1 MEVPPD
7 PTDPKVDDNSMV
19 PQPVER
25 NVGRTLASYGIGF
38 TLVALIAAAA
48 LFRSWTVFVIG
59 LVFAVAFVMLITAP
73 LWLGLSA
80 EVADKTRAR
89 QRGLG
94 REDLRKP

>member
-7 PTDPKVDDNSMV
+7 RREDDDALV

-25 NVGRTLASYGIGF
+25 NVGRTLARYGIGF
-38 TLVALIAAAA
+38 SLLALLIAAG

-59 LVFAVAFVMLITAP
+59 VIFVVAFVMLITAP
-73 LWLGLSA
+73 VWLGLSG
-80 EVADKTRAR
+80 EVADRTKAKE
-89 QRGLG
+89 RGLG